1 MVASNKLPVI
11 AGFAWLFLETSKE
24 HESGQCLAGLRSI
37 SLLLSNLR
45 WKSLHYQYDD
55 TPFLTFVSPVRL
67 ISSPVSMYDF
77 CLTKSLVSVGR
88 VRYDGVDI
96 TYSQARR
103 MVAQESSTRRGGILA
118 SVDLMMDVY
127 LN

>member
-1 MVASNKLPVI
+1 
-11 AGFAWLFLETSKE
+11 
-24 HESGQCLAGLRSI
+24 
-37 SLLLSNLR
+37 
-45 WKSLHYQYDD
+45 
-55 TPFLTFVSPVRL
+55 
-67 ISSPVSMYDF
+67 MYDF